1 MKLIPLVFLGLGLA
15 MLLTACSMNN
25 PHTIATFRGTPSR
38 GPAPLEVS
46 FSWRVSE
53 PDGDALTCK
62 LDANGDGTFDFT
74 IPGCTSLITRQYTY
88 ASTGTYTARLRIEDS
103 KGGSASK
110 TTSITVSTPSSD
122 PYDITLRFTG
132 SPTPSQQAAFDAAAA
147 RWQQVITQGFPT
159 ISLNFAANEAANEC
173 ASSFP
178 AFNGSVDDILIDAAV
193 VNIDG
198 PGGILGQAGPCRVR
212 GDNNLTSYGVMQFDS
227 ADIAWLEASGQLDEV
242 IFHEMGHVLGIGTL
256 WDYKRS
262 LLRDAGTKYPRFVG
276 AGAVHE
282 WLMLGGSGDVPVE
295 NCRDRNDNP
304 IPGCGSGIR
313 DGHWREAVF
322 DNEIMTGFL
331 NSGANPLSRLT
342 IASLEDLGYS
352 VNYGAAEPYTL
363 PGLQASSRAAKIPL
377 NIILIK
383 PKGSR

>member
-15 MLLTACSMNN
+15 MLLTACPMNN
-25 PHTIATFRGTPSR
+25 PPTIATFRGTPSS
-38 GPAPLEVS
+38 GPAPLAVS
-46 FSWRVSE
+46 FSWTISD
-53 PDGDALTCK
+53 PDGDTLTCK
-62 LDANGDGTFDFT
+62 LDVNNDGTFEFT
-74 IPGCTSLITRQYTY
+74 ITGCTNLSTQQYTY

-132 SPTPSQQAAFDAAAA
+132 SPTSSQQAAFDAAAA

-159 ISLNFAANEAANEC
+159 ISLNLAADEC
-173 ASSFP
+173 YPGFP

-193 VNIDG
+193 VDIDG
-198 PGGILGQAGPCRVR
+198 PGRILGLAGPCLARS
-212 GDNNLTSYGVMQFDS
+212 DNNLTAYGVMRFDS
-227 ADIAWLEASGQLDEV
+227 ADLAQLEASGQLDEV

-256 WDYKRS
+256 WNYGRS
-262 LLRDAGTKYPRFVG
+262 LLSGGGSNNPRFVG
-276 AGAVHE
+276 ANAVRE
-282 WLMLGGSGDVPVE
+282 WQALGGSGDVPVE

-304 IPGCGSGIR
+304 IPGCGSGTR